1 MTTDRQRVANR
12 RNAQRSKGPRTG
24 SGRRRVAMNAL
35 THGLSIP
42 LRTDQNRELVE
53 RLRDLLIPEFDSV
66 ADAES
71 LALKIWE
78 YERTVAHQHTLMS
91 EQGSDNST
99 STDERGRSRDE
110 LMLMASIDEMLGE
123 AAGRDDITRA
133 DRQWFREAQSLLVS
147 VQRQEDRR
155 VKRDALD
162 ALRAADRYHR
172 RAANQLIKALRA
184 L

>member
-1 MTTDRQRVANR
+1 MTTNRQRAANH
-12 RNAQRSKGPRTG
+12 RNAQRSTGPRTA
-24 SGRRRVAMNAL
+24 SGRRRVAMNAV

-42 LRTDQNRELVE
+42 LQADENCEPVE
-53 RLRDLLIPEFDSV
+53 CLRDLLVPECGSV
-66 ADAES
+66 ADAEF
-71 LALKIWE
+71 LALKICE
-78 YERTVAHQHTLMS
+78 YERAVAHQHTLMS
-91 EQGSDNST
+91 EQGGHNPISA
-99 STDERGRSRDE
+99 DERVRSRDE

-123 AAGRDDITRA
+123 AAGRDDITHT

-147 VQRQEDRR
+147 VQKQEDRR

-162 ALRAADRYHR
+162 RLRSAARYHR